1 VPRRIA
7 VEAEAVAIG
16 STFRGARQE
25 VENVTVEDPWKTSE
39 EDFPRSGQAEERLH
53 FLLNYAV
60 LAPSGHNTQ
69 PWLFKV
75 SHGVVELHADRTRC
89 LPVVDPEDRALVIS
103 CGAALFFLRV
113 AIRHF
118 GQADEVR
125 TFPNPDDPDLLAEVR
140 LGAPYE
146 ATAEEHQLFE
156 AIRER
161 RTNRSPFQERE
172 IPQEVLDAL
181 EAAARE
187 EGAWLRIVQDGATK
201 NAVADLVA
209 EGDRAQWSDR
219 RFRRELA
226 AWMHPNRTRSRDGM
240 PGYAFGF
247 GEIMS
252 LAGPLVMR
260 TFDMGA
266 GRAAQDRQLAEGSP
280 VLAVLGT
287 ETDTPIEWLSAGQ
300 ALGRVLLR
308 ARAEGVYASY
318 LNQPIEVPE
327 LRPRLRDV
335 VGASGLPQLL
345 LRMGYGP
352 GVRLTPRRPVTEV

>member
-1 VPRRIA
+1 
-7 VEAEAVAIG
+7 
-16 STFRGARQE
+16 
-25 VENVTVEDPWKTSE
+25 VTIEDPWKVSE
-39 EDFPRSGQAEERLH
+39 QNFPRSGEAKEKLR

-69 PWLFKV
+69 PWLFRV
-75 SHGVVELHADRTRC
+75 SRSTMELYADRTRA

-118 GQADEVR
+118 GHADEVR
-125 TFPNPDDPDLLAEVR
+125 TFPNPEDSDLLAEVR

-146 ATAEEHQLFE
+146 ATAEDHQLFE
-156 AIRER
+156 AITKR
-161 RTNRSPFQERE
+161 RTNRSPFQDRE
-172 IPQEVLDAL
+172 IPKEVLEAL
-181 EAAARE
+181 EAAAIA
-187 EGAWLRIVQDGATK
+187 EGAWLRTITDKATK
-201 NAVADLVA
+201 DAVAGLVV
-209 EGDRAQWSDR
+209 EGDRLQWSDR

-226 AWMHPNRTRSRDGM
+226 SWVHPNRTKSRDGI

-247 GEIMS
+247 GEFMS

-260 TFDMGA
+260 TFDMGG

-287 ETDTPIEWLSAGQ
+287 QTDTSGEWLGAGQ
-300 ALGRVLLR
+300 ALGWVLLR
-308 ARAEGVYASY
+308 ARSEGVWASY

-327 LRPRLRDV
+327 LRPRLRDT

-345 LRMGYGP
+345 LRLGYGP
-352 GVRLTPRRPVTEV
+352 EVKPTPRRSATKVLAE

>member
-1 VPRRIA
+1 
-7 VEAEAVAIG
+7 
-16 STFRGARQE
+16 
-25 VENVTVEDPWKTSE
+25 VTVEDPWEVSE
-39 EDFPRSGQAEERLH
+39 DELPESGQAGEILH

-69 PWLFKV
+69 PWLFNV
-75 SHGVVELHADRTRC
+75 NGDAVELHADRTRG

-113 AIRHF
+113 AIGNF
-118 GQADEVR
+118 GYTDEVR
-125 TFPNPDDPDLLAEVR
+125 TFPDPDDPDLLAEVR
-140 LGAPYE
+140 LGASYE
-146 ATAEEHQLFE
+146 ATAEEHQLFD
-156 AIRER
+156 AITKR

-172 IPQEVLDAL
+172 IPQKVLETL
-181 EAAARE
+181 ESAATE
-187 EGAWLRIVQDGATK
+187 EGAWLRLVRDEATK

-209 EGDRAQWSDR
+209 EEDRAQWSDR

-226 AWMHPNRTRSRDGM
+226 SWMHPNRTKSRDGM

-247 GEIMS
+247 REFMS
-252 LAGPLVMR
+252 LAGPPVMR
-260 TFDMGA
+260 TFDMGG

-287 ETDTPIEWLSAGQ
+287 QTDTPVEWLSAGQ

-335 VGASGLPQLL
+335 VGATGLPQLL
-345 LRMGYGP
+345 LRVGYGP
-352 GVRLTPRRPVTEV
+352 EVRPTPRRSVNEVSVR

>member
-1 VPRRIA
+1 M
-7 VEAEAVAIG
+7 
-16 STFRGARQE
+16 
-25 VENVTVEDPWKTSE
+25 TVEDPWEVSE
-39 EDFPRSGQAEERLH
+39 GAFPSTEEAREKLH

-69 PWLFKV
+69 PWLFNV
-75 SHGVVELHADRTRC
+75 SSGAVELLADRTRG
-89 LPVVDPEDRALVIS
+89 LPVVDPEDRELVIS

-118 GQADEVR
+118 GYTDEVR

-140 LGAPYE
+140 LGAPYH

-156 AIRER
+156 AITKR
-161 RTNRSPFQERE
+161 RTNRVPFQERE
-172 IPQEVLDAL
+172 VPQEALNPL
-181 EAAARE
+181 EAAATE
-187 EGAWLRIVQDGATK
+187 EGAWLRTVREEATR

-226 AWMHPNRTRSRDGM
+226 SWMHPNRTRSRDGM

-247 GEIMS
+247 GELMS
-252 LAGPLVMR
+252 LAGPLMMR

-266 GRAAQDRQLAEGSP
+266 GRAAQDRELAGGSP

-287 ETDTPIEWLSAGQ
+287 QTDTPVEWLGAGQ

-308 ARAEGVYASY
+308 ARTEDVYASY

-335 VGASGLPQLL
+335 VGEGGLPQLL

-352 GVRLTPRRPVTEV
+352 KVRPTPRRSVAEVSLR